1 MYPLRIVRAS
11 AWMIEVA
18 ISNSEWRAFADAERF
33 GYNRNHTITTSSSH
47 LIGNRAMPGHQ
58 PIQPTLVVT
67 LPPGYRVV
75 AFLGAGQFGKVY
87 KAEGQGGHECAFK
100 VIEVSPDNVQ
110 ERNQALKE
118 FRAIRTVRNI
128 KPHRHLLEYLGVWLL
143 TSEGEFLD
151 NAGELE
157 DADLAKL
164 DVTELF
170 IQMPVAV
177 KSLEERLKECQRQ
190 NRKSGVIKYPGVL
203 PGIPIPEL
211 LPYMRGVAEALDH
224 LHSKIHPIS
233 DKGLSWVMHRDIKPA
248 NLLIDRK
255 GDVLVADYGVA
266 RAIGANVRNTQS
278 GAGSPIYTAPEQ
290 FTKKVEV
297 VDPASD
303 QYSLAISYYEMRT
316 GSYPFRDDIQMDQD
330 SISLAHKMGWLDFA
344 KLPAAEQ
351 TILKRATNRTVSRRY
366 PSCVAFVD
374 ELWKANGQ
382 APQPV
387 WNPAASATEAM
398 APPSEAA
405 MPPEPAPGRGTRP
418 KIGSLTDIELGT
430 KPEIKVA
437 PAERPAPAAKPSG
450 TLGYGET
457 VRPPYA
463 PPTFADAKLPLAEPI
478 EDESPEPTPWRT
490 STPTKKSH
498 QPLWLAAAGVG
509 LAGAI
514 GIGVYV
520 GVTSGPKPGGTGT
533 ELTQVDGKT
542 DSIVGTGSTA
552 VVTTTSKTVTVPVT
566 PTDEFAKNLE
576 MARSE
581 FQDAIQADVANSD
594 LTKIATGVKL
604 LKAVPVG
611 HDDRSKAQQLAKAW
625 EEANSALAIQKP
637 SLADADDFDKLAA
650 AETLP
655 KDDRETLNGIYG
667 KLRVKFPTAAT
678 HLTKAR
684 ETFNKGE
691 SLSKGRD
698 ALKNLLELKPS
709 EPVKTEATQLDLAWS
724 KAETF
729 DMAYAAED
737 KKPASLLRIEQGTL
751 GIRGLDGLT
760 KLNPVDRSDI
770 LDFYRTRLLDLVER
784 FSAKPNLG
792 PDAAE
797 WAKLKNKLPTKAE
810 LDSPWRD
817 LLLVESEFL
826 VNSLSTPAQKNSL
839 PPLPEA
845 KAGADSPQL
854 AAYRKVVAAERGWH
868 DASTANARREAA
880 DKLATSASS
889 DLVKNDPARRRAF
902 AQILARVARD
912 LKQPAA
918 APDAPYAVD
927 EQIKLARKVL
937 QAAETLLA
945 KDAEK
950 LELLK
955 EVRTRLLVAVAFP
968 QPDRDAAKSLGI
980 DASNLDEV
988 ANSLE
993 AAERP
998 AFWLAVARTRDYK
1011 TEAGIQSALIGY
1023 ERTVANAGSDL
1034 AFAQRLAGF
1043 LGESEFV
1050 DAIPEGQRKEAGTKL
1065 YLPLARQLRK
1075 DRVSP
1080 EKSSASELVQKAALL
1095 AKNPDWEALA
1105 GIYANEAKLGKL
1117 TEADAERL
1125 AERANQSTH
1134 AVACLGLVQFKGVE
1148 GANESAKLA
1157 LLTRGGDNLHRAV
1170 GLLKKD
1176 DPEKLLDHVRT
1187 QAVLANVQ
1195 LGLRLETSNAA
1206 EALKCFDRV
1215 FELVEGREELTSQVQ
1230 LPRGKCLWNLARGQL
1245 AEGRLKKSKEA
1256 LLAIKKSDAEYTE
1269 ARLYLAYHELYD
1281 RGLLPGLGDKSYED
1295 NKRNLV
1301 GILEQERVRFKF
1313 EVTPPPSV
1321 DKLAKLSDALDSLP
1335 TEQSKP
1341 AIELLEWRACL
1352 ACARARAA
1360 VKADPTGPT
1369 ELCRS
1374 AFAALKDFE
1383 KADPLTAELR
1393 RAEFVVGLLLSL
1405 GTRAKELA
1413 PVEEFLAASEPRFL
1427 ALGKLTP
1434 TPRLPGFP
1442 HDNANR
1448 VRVGIALLH
1457 LKARAIATFKGEK
1470 SPGFAEAA
1478 AALDAL
1484 KMASEKLSDAERR
1497 EIVTELELL
1506 GLRTALFAKE
1516 EKAENAALATA
1527 SAKFGARV
1535 MEGCTH
1541 FDPKLDRLFE
1551 HHQNTIVMAVQARSL
1566 MSDLIQLDLNKRAP
1580 QLKIRPEL
1588 IEEAIVLDRILEQ
1601 SEILLGRKQNRT
1613 PAEED
1618 ALKAVVSTR
1627 SDVSKFWFEDRLD
1640 AAIKDVK
1647 DPDKA
1652 KQWTDWKN
1660 KRFPKP

>member
-1 MYPLRIVRAS
+1 
-11 AWMIEVA
+11 
-18 ISNSEWRAFADAERF
+18 
-33 GYNRNHTITTSSSH
+33 
-47 LIGNRAMPGHQ
+47 MPGHQ

-100 VIEVSPDNVQ
+100 VIEISPDNVQ

-382 APQPV
+382 TPQPV
-387 WNPAASATEAM
+387 WNPAATATEAM

-437 PAERPAPAAKPSG
+437 PAVKPALAAKPSG

-457 VRPPYA
+457 VRSPYA

-478 EDESPEPTPWRT
+478 EDESPAPSPWRT
-490 STPTKKSH
+490 STQAKKSH

-520 GVTSGPKPGGTGT
+520 GVTSGTKHGGTGT
-533 ELTQVDGKT
+533 ELARGDGKT
-542 DSIVGTGSTA
+542 DTAIVGTGSTA

-566 PTDEFAKNLE
+566 PKDEFAKNLE
-576 MARSE
+576 LARSE
-581 FQDAIQADVANSD
+581 FQAAIQPDVANSD

-611 HDDRSKAQQLAKAW
+611 HDDRSRAQQLAKAW

-678 HLTKAR
+678 HLAKAR
-684 ETFNKGE
+684 ESFNKGAT
-691 SLSKGRD
+691 LGKGRD

-729 DMAYAAED
+729 DMAHAAED

-751 GIRGLDGLT
+751 GIRGLDDLT

-770 LDFYRTRLLDLVER
+770 LDFYHTRLLNLVER
-784 FSAKPNLG
+784 FSAKPSLG
-792 PDAAE
+792 ADAAE

-826 VNSLSTPAQKNSL
+826 VNYLPSPAQKNPLS
-839 PPLPEA
+839 PLPEA
-845 KAGADSPQL
+845 KAGADSLQL

-868 DASTANARREAA
+868 EASTAPARREAA
-880 DKLATSASS
+880 DKLATSAGS
-889 DLVKNDPARRRAF
+889 DLVKNDPARGRAF

-937 QAAETLLA
+937 LAAETLLV

-955 EVRTRLLVAVAFP
+955 EVRSRLLVAVAFP
-968 QPDRDAAKSLGI
+968 QPDREAAKSLGI

-1011 TEAGIQSALIGY
+1011 TEAGIQAALIGY

-1050 DAIPEGQRKEAGTKL
+1050 DAIPEGQRKDAGTKL

-1080 EKSSASELVQKAALL
+1080 EKSLASELVLKAALL

-1105 GIYANEAKLGKL
+1105 DIYANEAKLGKL
-1117 TEADAERL
+1117 TEAEAERL
-1125 AERANQSTH
+1125 AERANQSPH
-1134 AVACLGLVQFKGVE
+1134 SLACLGLVQFKGVE
-1148 GANESAKLA
+1148 GANDLAKLA

-1215 FELVEGREELTSQVQ
+1215 FELVEGREELASQVQ
-1230 LPRGKCLWNLARGQL
+1230 LPRGKCLWNLARGQE

-1256 LLAIKKSDAEYTE
+1256 LLAIKKTDAEYTE

-1281 RGLLPGLGDKSYED
+1281 RGLLPGLDDKSYED
-1295 NKRNLV
+1295 NKRKLV
-1301 GILEQERVRFKF
+1301 GILEQERVRFTF

-1321 DKLAKLSDALDSLP
+1321 EKLAKRADALDSLP
-1335 TEQSKP
+1335 TGQSKP
-1341 AIELLEWRACL
+1341 AIELLEWRACF

-1369 ELCRS
+1369 ELCRT
-1374 AFAALKDFE
+1374 AFAALKDYE

-1393 RAEFVVGLLLSL
+1393 RAEFVTGLLLSL

-1413 PVEEFLAASEPRFL
+1413 PVEEFLAASESRFL
-1427 ALGKLTP
+1427 ALGKITP

-1448 VRVGIALLH
+1448 VRAGIALLH
-1457 LKARAIATFKGEK
+1457 LKARAIAIFKGEK
-1470 SPGFAEAA
+1470 SPGFAEAT

-1484 KMASEKLSDAERR
+1484 KMASEKLSVAERR
-1497 EIVTELELL
+1497 EIVTEMELL

-1535 MEGCTH
+1535 MEGCSH
-1541 FDPKLDRLFE
+1541 FDPNLDRLFE

-1566 MSDLIQLDLNKRAP
+1566 MSDLIQLDLNKRAL
-1580 QLKIRPEL
+1580 QLKTRPEL
-1588 IEEAIVLDRILEQ
+1588 IEEAFVLDRILEQ
-1601 SEILLGRKQNRT
+1601 SEVLLGRKQNRT
-1613 PAEED
+1613 PAEEE
-1618 ALKAVVSTR
+1618 ALKTVTSTR